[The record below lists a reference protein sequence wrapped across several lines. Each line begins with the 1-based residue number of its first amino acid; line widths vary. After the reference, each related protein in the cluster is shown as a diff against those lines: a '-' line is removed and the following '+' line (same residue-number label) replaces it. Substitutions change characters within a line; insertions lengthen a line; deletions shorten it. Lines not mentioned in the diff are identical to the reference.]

1 MFSLR
6 LIEKKDLDFIR
17 QVRSHPETKKY
28 LGTFVLLN
36 EDKQL
41 DWYEKVIKDE
51 TQLYFILEKTTV
63 EKGDFNKDCNFIER
77 LGYIRMTNIDYKNNS
92 VCVGGDIDM
101 DERGKGYG
109 KEMYKLIF
117 DLVFD
122 QMNMNCV
129 YLYVLGTNERAMNL
143 YKKMGFKESGR
154 LRQAVWKNG
163 KYLDYIYMD
172 ILKEEWK
179 NNKNLVSL

>member
-1 MFSLR
+1 MFNIR
-6 LIEKKDLDFIR
+6 LIEKSDLDFVRKI
-17 QVRSHPETKKY
+17 RSHPETKKY

-51 TQLYFILEKTTV
+51 SQFYFIFESTQVLE
-63 EKGDFNKDCNFIER
+63 NQKDEIIKI
-77 LGYIRMTNIDYKNNS
+77 GYVRMTNIDYKNNC
-92 VCVGGDIDM
+92 VCVGGDIAL
-101 DERGKGYG
+101 EYRGKSYG

-117 DLVFD
+117 DLAFN

-129 YLYVLGTNERAMNL
+129 YLYVLETNERALHL

-154 LRQAVWKNG
+154 LRKSVWKDG

-172 ILKEEWK
+172 ILKEEY
-179 NNKNLVSL
+179 NA